1 MVEAAGE
8 YDKNPKAMELR
19 WMNLLYEAA
28 VTGKS
33 TIIMVPANLP
43 IAGFSDPFKI
53 KGIEKYAKDSKE

>member
-1 MVEAAGE
+1 MVEAAEE

-19 WMNLLYEAA
+19 WMNLIYEAA

-43 IAGFSDPFKI
+43 TAGFVDAFKI
-53 KGIEKYAKDSKE
+53 KGIEKYVE